1 MSFASGAFLFGLFG
15 ALGPLVIHLLNR
27 RRQVRIDWAAMDLLL
42 QAIRQQRRR
51 IQIRDIILLLLRTA
65 AIVLFILA
73 MARPIWKSQA
83 AALGGARPVHA
94 VIVVDNS
101 LSMAYAA
108 FDQSLLDLARAK
120 VEQFIRN
127 LPSGSD
133 VTLIPMCPQ
142 PDTRFAEVY
151 DSTEDSLE
159 AVARIRAVDRMAR
172 LGALLAAI
180 RAAADLQGTIPLKR
194 IIVVSD
200 MQKGTWDDSSSLE
213 QMADVGQVQLVELR
227 PADGLPRQ
235 NSWIEKCD
243 VRGGYAE
250 SGVPCIVNAF
260 IRHQANGAGR
270 RVRVSL
276 SVDGKIVQERNVDLA
291 ANQRNIISFEHVF
304 EKPGGE
310 FNPAYLPVR
319 VEMEQDRLTLDD
331 HWTFVAPV
339 FQQAPIAFVDQY
351 GSLEQPRSYRFG
363 ESFPLRQLLQSRLAS
378 SNAVRPTSP
387 PHVTINEIN
396 SEVLDKARVVV
407 IAGVGGP
414 TPQVVERLRR
424 YVEGGGQVMITAG
437 AEFSPASWSSIGW
450 NDGRGILPAPLAPEF
465 IGSLPNRAQDVSPRT
480 TETFHL
486 NPASFRRDVV
496 ALQVSDSQWNELVQ
510 APFFYQAVR
519 VDMEAVAA
527 DEFATSGETPQVI
540 GRYDSGEP
548 FAVVRRIGKGH
559 VLLIT
564 TGCFPKWNNLSVTPE
579 GSILLYD
586 QMLRWLVSQSISTRT
601 FAGRQELVV
610 PVDRQDQNA
619 TYLLHS
625 PGKKRPTPLSVEA
638 VGENEF
644 AVVVRDLGERGAYS
658 IREDD
663 SPSGNG
669 TVAGQY
675 TFSVNGPER
684 ESDLATVS
692 QNGVGLDLAIRR
704 VARDEPISLT
714 GESSTLYDLWLWLMA
729 FALLCLF
736 AEMVV
741 AAGPLSSLFAP
752 RTNVSIAE
760 RSTTI
765 RQSFLG

>member
-51 IQIRDIILLLLRTA
+51 IQIRDLILLLLRTA

-73 MARPIWKSQA
+73 MSRPIWKSKIA
-83 AALGGARPVHA
+83 VLGGVQPVHA

-101 LSMAYAA
+101 LSMAYAPL
-108 FDQSLLDLARAK
+108 DQSLLDLGRAK
-120 VEQFIRN
+120 VGRFIRG

-151 DSTEDSLE
+151 DSREESLE
-159 AVARIRAVDRMAR
+159 ALARIRVVDRTAR
-172 LGALLAAI
+172 LDDLPAAV
-180 RAAADLQGTIPLKR
+180 RTAADLPGTIPLKR

-200 MQKGTWDDSSSLE
+200 MQRSTWDDSSTLE
-213 QMADVGQVQLVELR
+213 QIAGVGDVQLVEIG

-235 NSWIEKCD
+235 NSWIESCE

-250 SGVPCIVNAF
+250 SGVPCIIDAF
-260 IRHQANGAGR
+260 IRHQANAAGR

-276 SVDGKIVQERNVDLA
+276 SVDGKVVQERNVDLA
-291 ANQRNIISFEHVF
+291 ANQRNIVSFEHVF

-319 VEMEQDRLTLDD
+319 VELEQDRLTLDD
-331 HWTFVAPV
+331 SRTFVAPV
-339 FQQAPIAFVDQY
+339 FQRTPIAFVDQY
-351 GSLEQPRSYRFG
+351 GSLEQPKSYRFG
-363 ESFPLRQLLQSRLAS
+363 ESFPLRQLLHARLAS
-378 SNAVRPTSP
+378 SNAIRSASP
-387 PHVTINEIN
+387 PHVTMNEVN
-396 SEVLDKARVVV
+396 SEVLDKSRVVV
-407 IAGVGGP
+407 IAGVGRP
-414 TPQVVERLRR
+414 TPQAVELLRR
-424 YVEGGGQVMITAG
+424 YVEGGGQLMITAG
-437 AEFSPASWSSIGW
+437 AEFIPAAWASIGW
-450 NDGRGILPAPLAPEF
+450 NDGKGILPAPLAADF
-465 IGSLPNRAQDVSPRT
+465 IGSLPNRARNSAQRSP
-480 TETFHL
+480 EKFHL

-496 ALQVSDSQWNELVQ
+496 ALRVSDSQWNELVR

-519 VDMEAVAA
+519 ADVETAAA
-527 DEFATSGETPQVI
+527 DESAAPGESPQVI

-564 TGCFPKWNNLSVTPE
+564 TGCFPKWNNLSVTPQ

-586 QMLRWLVSQSISTRT
+586 QMLRWLVSRSISPRT
-601 FAGRQELVV
+601 FTELRELVV

-625 PGKKRPTPLSVEA
+625 PGNRSPTPLSVEA

-644 AVVVRDLGERGAYS
+644 AVVLRHLGARGAYS
-658 IREDD
+658 VREDD
-663 SPSGNG
+663 SASGSAPG
-669 TVAGQY
+669 AGQY
-675 TFSVNGPER
+675 TFSVNGPAQ
-684 ESDLATVS
+684 ESDLETV
-692 QNGVGLDLAIRR
+692 GRDVVGLDLAVEG
-704 VARDEPISLT
+704 VARDEIISLT
-714 GESSTLYDLWLWLMA
+714 GESSSLYDLWLWLMV

-741 AAGPLSSLFAP
+741 AARPSLRRLAGKE
-752 RTNVSIAE
+752 AAA
-760 RSTTI
+760 
-765 RQSFLG
+765 